1 MNTPTPQLT
10 DCFIKVMTKNISF
23 PVSAI
28 SDICFAINQQ
38 CLLWKMQMFPLK
50 RTSNQI
56 SFNQQDVCL
65 GLLRVKQLQNLGSGA
80 LTTIS
85 EKKKIKDSPST
96 YNPLRMLRNWKY
108 IFFGKKTITNN
119 CQNLFTFEPS
129 EIWRLFISGRAA
141 SKLAI
146 LVLKEWGSAGVR
158 SQAVVSDCMGLVSS
172 EGERFM
178 ICWESKGNTMS
189 CDIPI
194 LYKLWLLF
202 T

>member
-1 MNTPTPQLT
+1 MQLI
-10 DCFIKVMTKNISF
+10 CSLYNWFLHWKKF
-23 PVSAI
+23 PPIYEYTHTSVNRLFYKSHDKEHQFPCSAI

-129 EIWRLFISGRAA
+129 EI
-141 SKLAI
+141 
-146 LVLKEWGSAGVR
+146 
-158 SQAVVSDCMGLVSS
+158 
-172 EGERFM
+172 
-178 ICWESKGNTMS
+178 
-189 CDIPI
+189 
-194 LYKLWLLF
+194 
-202 T
+202 